1 MGRCICLCTYCEHHR
16 PIEVQWAGGYHQL
29 GHNEHRVPCLWPLER
44 CRPPGK
50 FWARSSCTQDVL
62 NKASCTQD
70 RVTIA
75 IYFQTQRGYDTLLVY
90 WLAVKICTLWSRS
103 SA

>member
-29 GHNEHRVPCLWPLER
+29 GHNEHRVPWMWPLER

-50 FWARSSCTQDVL
+50 FWETVILYTGCIEYRILYTGSRYDSQKPPKREP
-62 NKASCTQD
+62 NKEL
-70 RVTIA
+70 
-75 IYFQTQRGYDTLLVY
+75 G
-90 WLAVKICTLWSRS
+90 
-103 SA
+103 